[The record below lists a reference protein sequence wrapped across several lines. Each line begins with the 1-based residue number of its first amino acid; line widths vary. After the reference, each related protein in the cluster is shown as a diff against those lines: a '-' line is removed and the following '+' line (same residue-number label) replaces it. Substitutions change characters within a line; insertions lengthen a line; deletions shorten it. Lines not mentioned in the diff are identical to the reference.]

1 MMEDL
6 FATLL
11 SGIVEILLEVFFQV
25 AIEAVVA
32 FVSRC
37 LRNIFSGSNAISP
50 VLAAAVYLLL
60 GVIFGAVSVFV
71 IPHPIMRPARIHGI
85 SLIVSPVITGLI
97 MSQVGVLLRRN
108 GKEAVRI
115 ESFAYGF
122 TFALGVAAVRFAYLK

>member
-1 MMEDL
+1 MEDL

-11 SGIVEILLEVFFQV
+11 SGIVEILIEVFFQV

-37 LRNIFSGSNAISP
+37 LRNIFSESKVISP
-50 VLAAAVYLLL
+50 VLAAVGYLLL
-60 GVIFGAVSVFV
+60 GVIFGVVSVFA
-71 IPHPIMRPARIHGI
+71 IPHPIIRPSKIHGI

-97 MSQVGVLLRRN
+97 MSQAGVQLRRN
-108 GKEAVRI
+108 GKKTVRI

-122 TFALGVAAVRFAYLK
+122 TFAFGIAIVRFLWLR